1 MTIKRIKNICIALC
15 LILLLGA
22 VSVVPAQ
29 AASLSV
35 SVGQSRVSVGNEFS
49 VTIRVSD
56 DVAAWTYQV
65 TYSSNLTLV
74 SGKTMPDG
82 SDDEGSPHI
91 NTLLFRANSE
101 GTGTITASCTN
112 GLSDGNRDYS
122 SSDSASVTII
132 SASSDDGGEPPYH
145 GGGGGSGGGT
155 TAPSKSSNNALAS
168 LTVSAGELAPAFDPT
183 ITDYTLSLPLR
194 TNQITFTATPSDS
207 KATVQGDGE
216 VALRGGEN
224 KVAVVVTA
232 EDGSAKT
239 YNITVKVAREPTVFF
254 SLNGESLGVMQ
265 DTDGVT
271 PPAGFSPTTVPYSG
285 EELPAWTNAAGQ
297 MLLYLVNQDTLA
309 AGFYLYDEAE
319 GVQSPYLPIVCGAT
333 TYVYTGVPAEK
344 ESIPGLTLC
353 DVEAFGHILKGW
365 KYRDASLQDFC
376 VLYLMDAGGNY
387 GCHTYDSQ
395 SGTLQRFSGAVFTD
409 DGRTMRVPML
419 YVYIAGGAAAVL
431 LLLVIILAAVCIS
444 RGKKLRLPATEVP
457 VEAPAAPGEQPPA
470 ETPAA
475 EEMPTPGE
483 PEQPAEEAPSQPEP
497 QRPEE
502 NSPAEPGDEP
512 AVPEDE
518 PTPEDPAEEAA
529 AEPAE
534 KPEPADSPAE
544 ETPQPPAPEQSLED
558 TLRRLPLDKL
568 LRDIHDL

>member
-1 MTIKRIKNICIALC
+1 MKNLKKIFIICTVVFA
-15 LILLLGA
+15 LLLCMTQ
-22 VSVVPAQ
+22 SVF
-29 AASLSV
+29 AAGISV
-35 SVGQSRVSVGNEFS
+35 TAGQSSVKVGNTVAF
-49 VTIRVSD
+49 TITVPPNTQ
-56 DVAAWTYQV
+56 AWTYQV
-65 TYSSNLTLV
+65 AWSDNLTYV
-74 SGKTMPDG
+74 SGDTEPMG
-82 SDDEGSPHI
+82 FEGNSTRNQLI
-91 NTLLFRANSE
+91 FKANGE
-101 GTGTITASCTN
+101 GTGKVWIAGGSYSIDRQPYDASGSATV
-112 GLSDGNRDYS
+112 SIV
-122 SSDSASVTII
+122 SASQP
-132 SASSDDGGEPPYH
+132 SQGYDHGDFDDDPP
-145 GGGGGSGGGT
+145 T
-155 TAPSKSSNNALAS
+155 PSKSSNNALAS

-194 TNQITFTATPSDS
+194 TNKITFTATPSDS

-319 GVQSPYLPIVCGAT
+319 GVQSPYLPIVYGAT

-365 KYRDASLQDFC
+365 KYEDASLQDFC

-475 EEMPTPGE
+475 EEMPTPEE

-497 QRPEE
+497 QQPEE
-502 NSPAEPGDEP
+502 NSPAEPEDEP
-512 AVPEDE
+512 SVPEDE
-518 PTPEDPAEEAA
+518 PTSEEPAEKAAAEPTEKPESAVSPAEEA
-529 AEPAE
+529 
-534 KPEPADSPAE
+534 
-544 ETPQPPAPEQSLED
+544 PQPPAPEHSLED
-558 TLRRLPLDKL
+558 TLRRLPLEDL

>member
-1 MTIKRIKNICIALC
+1 MKNLKKIFIICTVVFA
-15 LILLLGA
+15 LLLCMTQ
-22 VSVVPAQ
+22 SVF
-29 AASLSV
+29 AAGISV
-35 SVGQSRVSVGNEFS
+35 TAGQSSVKVGNTVAF
-49 VTIRVSD
+49 TITVPSNTQ
-56 DVAAWTYQV
+56 AWTYQV
-65 TYSSNLTLV
+65 AWSDNLTYV
-74 SGKTMPDG
+74 SGDTEPMG
-82 SDDEGSPHI
+82 FEGNSTRNQLI
-91 NTLLFRANSE
+91 FKANGE
-101 GTGTITASCTN
+101 GTGKVWIAGGSYSIDRQPYDASGSATVTIV
-112 GLSDGNRDYS
+112 
-122 SSDSASVTII
+122 SASQP
-132 SASSDDGGEPPYH
+132 SQGYDHGDFDDDPP
-145 GGGGGSGGGT
+145 
-155 TAPSKSSNNALAS
+155 APSKSSNNALAS

-194 TNQITFTATPSDS
+194 TNKITFTATPSDS

>member
-1 MTIKRIKNICIALC
+1 MKNLKKIFIICTVVFA
-15 LILLLGA
+15 LLLCMTQ
-22 VSVVPAQ
+22 SVF
-29 AASLSV
+29 AASISV
-35 SVGQSRVSVGNEFS
+35 TAGQSSVKVGNTVAF
-49 VTIRVSD
+49 TITVPSNTQ
-56 DVAAWTYQV
+56 AWTYQV
-65 TYSSNLTLV
+65 AWSDNLTYV
-74 SGKTMPDG
+74 SGDTEPMG
-82 SDDEGSPHI
+82 FEGNSTRNQLI
-91 NTLLFRANSE
+91 FKANGE
-101 GTGTITASCTN
+101 GTGKVWIAGGSYSIDRQPYDASGSATV
-112 GLSDGNRDYS
+112 SIV
-122 SSDSASVTII
+122 SASQP
-132 SASSDDGGEPPYH
+132 SQGYDHGDFDDDPP
-145 GGGGGSGGGT
+145 T
-155 TAPSKSSNNALAS
+155 PSKSSNNALAS

-194 TNQITFTATPSDS
+194 TNKITFTATPSDS

-319 GVQSPYLPIVCGAT
+319 GVQSPYLPIVYGAT

-365 KYRDASLQDFC
+365 KYEDASLQDFC

-475 EEMPTPGE
+475 EEMPTPEE

-497 QRPEE
+497 QQPEE
-502 NSPAEPGDEP
+502 NSPAEPEDEP
-512 AVPEDE
+512 SVPEDE
-518 PTPEDPAEEAA
+518 PTSEEPAEKAAAEPTEKPESAVSPAEEA
-529 AEPAE
+529 
-534 KPEPADSPAE
+534 
-544 ETPQPPAPEQSLED
+544 PQPPAPEQSLED
-558 TLRRLPLDKL
+558 TLRRLPLEDL

>member
-1 MTIKRIKNICIALC
+1 MKNLKKIFIICTVVFA
-15 LILLLGA
+15 LLLCMTQ
-22 VSVVPAQ
+22 SVF
-29 AASLSV
+29 AASISV
-35 SVGQSRVSVGNEFS
+35 TAGQSSVKVGNTVAF
-49 VTIRVSD
+49 TITVPSNTQ
-56 DVAAWTYQV
+56 AWTYQV
-65 TYSSNLTLV
+65 AWSDNLTYV
-74 SGKTMPDG
+74 SGDTEPMG
-82 SDDEGSPHI
+82 FEGNSTRNQLI
-91 NTLLFRANSE
+91 FKANGE
-101 GTGTITASCTN
+101 GTGKVWIAGGSYSIDRQPYDASGSATV
-112 GLSDGNRDYS
+112 SIV
-122 SSDSASVTII
+122 SASQP
-132 SASSDDGGEPPYH
+132 SQGYDHGDFDDDPP
-145 GGGGGSGGGT
+145 T
-155 TAPSKSSNNALAS
+155 PSKSSNNALAS
-168 LTVSAGELAPAFDPT
+168 LTVSAGELAPAFDPA

-194 TNQITFTATPSDS
+194 TNKITFTATPSDS

-309 AGFYLYDEAE
+309 AGFYLYDEVE
-319 GVQSPYLPIVCGAT
+319 GVQSPYLPIVYGAT

-365 KYRDASLQDFC
+365 KYEDASLQDFC

-457 VEAPAAPGEQPPA
+457 AEAPAAPGEQPPA

-475 EEMPTPGE
+475 EEMPTPEE

-497 QRPEE
+497 QQPEE
-502 NSPAEPGDEP
+502 NSPAEPEDEP
-512 AVPEDE
+512 SVPEDE
-518 PTPEDPAEEAA
+518 PTSEEPAEKAAAEPTEKPESAVSPAEEA
-529 AEPAE
+529 
-534 KPEPADSPAE
+534 
-544 ETPQPPAPEQSLED
+544 PQPPAPEQSLED
-558 TLRRLPLDKL
+558 TLRRLPLEDL

>member
-1 MTIKRIKNICIALC
+1 MKNLKKIFIICTVVFA
-15 LILLLGA
+15 LLLCMTQ
-22 VSVVPAQ
+22 SVF
-29 AASLSV
+29 AASISV
-35 SVGQSRVSVGNEFS
+35 TAGQSSVKVGNTVAF
-49 VTIRVSD
+49 TITVPPNTQ
-56 DVAAWTYQV
+56 AWTYQV
-65 TYSSNLTLV
+65 AWSDNLTYV
-74 SGKTMPDG
+74 SGDTEPMG
-82 SDDEGSPHI
+82 FEGNSSRNQLI
-91 NTLLFRANSE
+91 FKANGE
-101 GTGTITASCTN
+101 GTGKVWIAGGSYSIDRQPYDASGSATV
-112 GLSDGNRDYS
+112 SIV
-122 SSDSASVTII
+122 SASQP
-132 SASSDDGGEPPYH
+132 SQGYDHGDFDDDPP
-145 GGGGGSGGGT
+145 
-155 TAPSKSSNNALAS
+155 APSKSSNNALAS
-168 LTVSAGELAPAFDPT
+168 LTVSAGELAPAFDPA

-194 TNQITFTATPSDS
+194 TNKITFTATPSDS

-319 GVQSPYLPIVCGAT
+319 GVQSPYLPIVYGAT

-365 KYRDASLQDFC
+365 KYEDASLQDFC

-457 VEAPAAPGEQPPA
+457 AEAPAAPGEQPPA

-475 EEMPTPGE
+475 EEMPTPEE

-497 QRPEE
+497 QQPEE
-502 NSPAEPGDEP
+502 NSPAEPEDEP
-512 AVPEDE
+512 SVPEDE

-529 AEPAE
+529 AEPTE

-558 TLRRLPLDKL
+558 TLRRLPLEDL

>member
-1 MTIKRIKNICIALC
+1 MKNLKKIFIICTVVFA
-15 LILLLGA
+15 LLLCMTQ
-22 VSVVPAQ
+22 SVF
-29 AASLSV
+29 AASISV
-35 SVGQSRVSVGNEFS
+35 TAGQSSVKVGNTVAF
-49 VTIRVSD
+49 TITVPPKTQ
-56 DVAAWTYQV
+56 AWTYQV
-65 TYSSNLTLV
+65 AWSDNLTYV
-74 SGKTMPDG
+74 SGDTEPMG
-82 SDDEGSPHI
+82 FEGNSTRNQLI
-91 NTLLFRANSE
+91 FKANGE
-101 GTGTITASCTN
+101 GTGKVWIAGGSYSIDRQPYDASGSATV
-112 GLSDGNRDYS
+112 SIV
-122 SSDSASVTII
+122 SASQP
-132 SASSDDGGEPPYH
+132 SQGYDHGDFDDDPP
-145 GGGGGSGGGT
+145 T
-155 TAPSKSSNNALAS
+155 PSKSSNNALAS

-194 TNQITFTATPSDS
+194 TNKITFTATPSDS

-319 GVQSPYLPIVCGAT
+319 GVQSPYLPIVYGAT

-365 KYRDASLQDFC
+365 KYEDASLQDFC

-457 VEAPAAPGEQPPA
+457 AEAPAAPGEQPPA

-475 EEMPTPGE
+475 EEMPTPEE

-497 QRPEE
+497 QQPEE
-502 NSPAEPGDEP
+502 NSPAEPEDEP
-512 AVPEDE
+512 SVPEDE
-518 PTPEDPAEEAA
+518 PTSEEPAEKAAAEPTEKPESAVSPAEEA
-529 AEPAE
+529 
-534 KPEPADSPAE
+534 
-544 ETPQPPAPEQSLED
+544 PQPPAPEQSLED
-558 TLRRLPLDKL
+558 TLRRLPLEDL

>member
-1 MTIKRIKNICIALC
+1 MKNLKKIFIICTVVFA
-15 LILLLGA
+15 LLLCMTQ
-22 VSVVPAQ
+22 SVF
-29 AASLSV
+29 AASISV
-35 SVGQSRVSVGNEFS
+35 TAGQSSVKVGNTVAF
-49 VTIRVSD
+49 TITVPSNTQ
-56 DVAAWTYQV
+56 AWTYQV
-65 TYSSNLTLV
+65 AWSDNLTYV
-74 SGKTMPDG
+74 SGDTEPMG
-82 SDDEGSPHI
+82 FEGNSTRNQLI
-91 NTLLFRANSE
+91 FKANRE
-101 GTGTITASCTN
+101 GTGKVWIAGGSYSIDRQPYDASGSATV
-112 GLSDGNRDYS
+112 SIV
-122 SSDSASVTII
+122 SASQP
-132 SASSDDGGEPPYH
+132 SQGYDHGDFDDDPP
-145 GGGGGSGGGT
+145 T
-155 TAPSKSSNNALAS
+155 PSKSSNNALAS
-168 LTVSAGELAPAFDPT
+168 LTVSAGELTPAFDPT

-194 TNQITFTATPSDS
+194 TNKITFTATPSDS

-365 KYRDASLQDFC
+365 KYEDASLQDFC

-457 VEAPAAPGEQPPA
+457 AEAPAAPGEQPPA

-475 EEMPTPGE
+475 EEMPTPEE

-497 QRPEE
+497 QQPEE
-502 NSPAEPGDEP
+502 NSPAEPEDEP
-512 AVPEDE
+512 SVPEDE
-518 PTPEDPAEEAA
+518 PTSEEPAEKAAAEPTEKPESAVSPAEEA
-529 AEPAE
+529 
-534 KPEPADSPAE
+534 
-544 ETPQPPAPEQSLED
+544 PQPPAPEQSLED
-558 TLRRLPLDKL
+558 TLRRLPLEDL

>member
-1 MTIKRIKNICIALC
+1 MKNLKKTFITCTVVFA
-15 LILLLGA
+15 LLLCMTQ
-22 VSVVPAQ
+22 SVF
-29 AASLSV
+29 AAGISV
-35 SVGQSRVSVGNEFS
+35 TAGQSSVKVGNTVAF
-49 VTIRVSD
+49 TITVPSNTQ
-56 DVAAWTYQV
+56 AWTYQV
-65 TYSSNLTLV
+65 AWSDNLTYV
-74 SGKTMPDG
+74 SGDTEPMG
-82 SDDEGSPHI
+82 FEGNSTRNQLI
-91 NTLLFRANSE
+91 FKANGE
-101 GTGTITASCTN
+101 GTGKVWIAGGSYSIDRQPYDASGSATV
-112 GLSDGNRDYS
+112 SIV
-122 SSDSASVTII
+122 SASQP
-132 SASSDDGGEPPYH
+132 SQGYDHGDFDDDPP
-145 GGGGGSGGGT
+145 T
-155 TAPSKSSNNALAS
+155 PSKSSNNALAS

-183 ITDYTLSLPLR
+183 ITDYTISLPLR
-194 TNQITFTATPSDS
+194 TNKITFTATPSDS

-319 GVQSPYLPIVCGAT
+319 GVQSPYLPIVYGAT

-365 KYRDASLQDFC
+365 KYEDASLQDFC

-475 EEMPTPGE
+475 EEMPTPEE

-497 QRPEE
+497 QQPEE
-502 NSPAEPGDEP
+502 NSPAEPEDEP
-512 AVPEDE
+512 SVPEDE
-518 PTPEDPAEEAA
+518 PTSEEPAEKAAAEPTEKPESAVSPAEEA
-529 AEPAE
+529 
-534 KPEPADSPAE
+534 
-544 ETPQPPAPEQSLED
+544 PQPPAPEQSLED
-558 TLRRLPLDKL
+558 TLRRLPLEDL

>member
-1 MTIKRIKNICIALC
+1 MKNLKKIFIICTVVFA
-15 LILLLGA
+15 LLLCMTQ
-22 VSVVPAQ
+22 SVF
-29 AASLSV
+29 AASISV
-35 SVGQSRVSVGNEFS
+35 TAGQSSVKVGNTVAF
-49 VTIRVSD
+49 TITVPPNTQ
-56 DVAAWTYQV
+56 AWTYQV
-65 TYSSNLTLV
+65 AWSDNLTYV
-74 SGKTMPDG
+74 SGDTEPMG
-82 SDDEGSPHI
+82 FEGNSTRNQLI
-91 NTLLFRANSE
+91 FKANGE
-101 GTGTITASCTN
+101 GTGKVWIAGGSYSIDRQPYDASGSATV
-112 GLSDGNRDYS
+112 SIV
-122 SSDSASVTII
+122 SASQP
-132 SASSDDGGEPPYH
+132 SQGYDHGDFDDDPP
-145 GGGGGSGGGT
+145 T
-155 TAPSKSSNNALAS
+155 PSKSSNNALAS

-319 GVQSPYLPIVCGAT
+319 GVQSPYLPIVYGAT

-365 KYRDASLQDFC
+365 KYEDASLQDFC

-457 VEAPAAPGEQPPA
+457 AEAPAAPGEQPPA

-475 EEMPTPGE
+475 EEMPTPEE

-497 QRPEE
+497 QQPEE
-502 NSPAEPGDEP
+502 NSPAEPEDEP
-512 AVPEDE
+512 SVPEDE
-518 PTPEDPAEEAA
+518 PTSEEPAEKAAAEPTEKPESAVSPAEEA
-529 AEPAE
+529 
-534 KPEPADSPAE
+534 
-544 ETPQPPAPEQSLED
+544 PQPPAPEQSLED
-558 TLRRLPLDKL
+558 TLRRLPLEDL

>member
-1 MTIKRIKNICIALC
+1 MKNLKKIFIICTVVFA
-15 LILLLGA
+15 LLLCMTQ
-22 VSVVPAQ
+22 SVF
-29 AASLSV
+29 AAGISV
-35 SVGQSRVSVGNEFS
+35 TAGQSSVKVGNTVAF
-49 VTIRVSD
+49 TITVPSNTQ
-56 DVAAWTYQV
+56 AWTYQV
-65 TYSSNLTLV
+65 AWSDNLTYV
-74 SGKTMPDG
+74 SGDTEPMG
-82 SDDEGSPHI
+82 FEGNSTRNQLI
-91 NTLLFRANSE
+91 FKANGE
-101 GTGTITASCTN
+101 GTGKVWIAGGSYSIDRQPYDASGSATV
-112 GLSDGNRDYS
+112 SIV
-122 SSDSASVTII
+122 SASQP
-132 SASSDDGGEPPYH
+132 SQGYDHGDFDDDPP
-145 GGGGGSGGGT
+145 
-155 TAPSKSSNNALAS
+155 APSKSSNNALSA
-168 LTVSAGELAPAFDPT
+168 LTVSAGTLTPAFDPAV
-183 ITDYTLSLPLR
+183 TDYTLSLPLR

-319 GVQSPYLPIVCGAT
+319 GVQSPYLPIVYGAT

-365 KYRDASLQDFC
+365 KYEDASLQDFC

-475 EEMPTPGE
+475 EEMPTPEE

-497 QRPEE
+497 QQPEE
-502 NSPAEPGDEP
+502 NSPAEPEDEP
-512 AVPEDE
+512 SVPEDE
-518 PTPEDPAEEAA
+518 PTSEEPAEKAAAEPTEKPESAVSPAEEA
-529 AEPAE
+529 
-534 KPEPADSPAE
+534 
-544 ETPQPPAPEQSLED
+544 PQPPAPEHSLED
-558 TLRRLPLDKL
+558 TLRLLPLEDL

>member
-1 MTIKRIKNICIALC
+1 MKKVTKVFLCVCLSLMLSVLSLYTCWALD
-15 LILLLGA
+15 ISAYAGQ
-22 VSVVPAQ
+22 SN
-29 AASLSV
+29 V
-35 SVGQSRVSVGNEFS
+35 SVGSTIS
-49 VTIRVSD
+49 VTFRASD
-56 DVAAWTYQV
+56 DAMRWIYTIS
-65 TYSSNLTLV
+65 YSDNLTLKSGSTSV
-74 SGKTMPDG
+74 SG
-82 SDDEGSPHI
+82 SDAYGDSRTH
-91 NTLLFRANSE
+91 TLIFRANEE
-101 GTGTITASCTN
+101 GDAWVTAYKEN
-112 GLSDGNRDYS
+112 GLVSTDFVEANA
-122 SSDSASVTII
+122 SASVQFKVV
-132 SASSDDGGEPPYH
+132 SASSPSDGYHHGDFDDDPP
-145 GGGGGSGGGT
+145 T
-155 TAPSKSSNNALAS
+155 PSKSSNNALAS

-194 TNQITFTATPSDS
+194 TNKITFTATPSDS

-319 GVQSPYLPIVCGAT
+319 GVQSPYLPIVYGAT

-365 KYRDASLQDFC
+365 KYEDASLQDFC

-457 VEAPAAPGEQPPA
+457 AEAPAAPGEQPPA

-475 EEMPTPGE
+475 EEMPTPEE

-497 QRPEE
+497 QQPEE
-502 NSPAEPGDEP
+502 NSPAEPEDEP

-518 PTPEDPAEEAA
+518 PTSEEPAEKAAAEPTEKPESAVSPAEEA
-529 AEPAE
+529 
-534 KPEPADSPAE
+534 
-544 ETPQPPAPEQSLED
+544 PQPPAPEQSLED
-558 TLRRLPLDKL
+558 TLRRLPLEDL

>member
-1 MTIKRIKNICIALC
+1 MKNLKKIFIICTVVFA
-15 LILLLGA
+15 LLLCMTQ
-22 VSVVPAQ
+22 SVF
-29 AASLSV
+29 AAGISV
-35 SVGQSRVSVGNEFS
+35 TAGQSSVKVGNTVAF
-49 VTIRVSD
+49 TITVPPNTQ
-56 DVAAWTYQV
+56 AWTYQV
-65 TYSSNLTLV
+65 AWSDNLTYV
-74 SGKTMPDG
+74 SGDTEPMG
-82 SDDEGSPHI
+82 FEGNSTRNQLI
-91 NTLLFRANSE
+91 FKANGE
-101 GTGTITASCTN
+101 GTGKVWIAGGSYSIDRQPYDASGSATV
-112 GLSDGNRDYS
+112 SIV
-122 SSDSASVTII
+122 SASQP
-132 SASSDDGGEPPYH
+132 SQGYDHGDFDDDPP
-145 GGGGGSGGGT
+145 
-155 TAPSKSSNNALAS
+155 APSKSSNNALAS

-194 TNQITFTATPSDS
+194 TNKITFTATPSDS

-319 GVQSPYLPIVCGAT
+319 GVQSPYLPIVYGAT

-365 KYRDASLQDFC
+365 KYQDASLQDFC

-475 EEMPTPGE
+475 EEMPTPEE

-497 QRPEE
+497 QQPEE
-502 NSPAEPGDEP
+502 NSPAEPEDEP
-512 AVPEDE
+512 SVPEDE
-518 PTPEDPAEEAA
+518 PTSEEPAEKAAAEPTEKPESAVSPAEEA
-529 AEPAE
+529 
-534 KPEPADSPAE
+534 
-544 ETPQPPAPEQSLED
+544 PQPPAPEQSLED
-558 TLRRLPLDKL
+558 TLRRLPLEDL

>member
-1 MTIKRIKNICIALC
+1 MTKYRCTMKNLKKIFIICTVVFA
-15 LILLLGA
+15 LLLCMTQ
-22 VSVVPAQ
+22 SVF
-29 AASLSV
+29 AASISV
-35 SVGQSRVSVGNEFS
+35 TAGQSSVKVGNTVAF
-49 VTIRVSD
+49 TITVPSNTQ
-56 DVAAWTYQV
+56 AWTYQV
-65 TYSSNLTLV
+65 AWSDNLTYV
-74 SGKTMPDG
+74 SGDTEPMG
-82 SDDEGSPHI
+82 FEGNSTRNQLI
-91 NTLLFRANSE
+91 FKANGE
-101 GTGTITASCTN
+101 GTGKVWIAGGSYSIDRQPYDASGSATV
-112 GLSDGNRDYS
+112 SIV
-122 SSDSASVTII
+122 SASQP
-132 SASSDDGGEPPYH
+132 SQGYDHGDFDDDPP
-145 GGGGGSGGGT
+145 T
-155 TAPSKSSNNALAS
+155 PSKSSNNALAS

-194 TNQITFTATPSDS
+194 TNKITFTATPSDS

-319 GVQSPYLPIVCGAT
+319 GVQSPYLPIVYGAT

-365 KYRDASLQDFC
+365 KYEDASLQDFC

-457 VEAPAAPGEQPPA
+457 AEAPAAPGEQPPA

-475 EEMPTPGE
+475 EEMPTPEE

-497 QRPEE
+497 QQPEE
-502 NSPAEPGDEP
+502 NSPAEPEDEP
-512 AVPEDE
+512 SVPEDE
-518 PTPEDPAEEAA
+518 PTSEEPAEKAAAEPTEKPESAVSPAEEA
-529 AEPAE
+529 
-534 KPEPADSPAE
+534 
-544 ETPQPPAPEQSLED
+544 PQPPAPEQSLED
-558 TLRRLPLDKL
+558 TLRRLPLEDL

>member
-1 MTIKRIKNICIALC
+1 MKNLKKIFIICTVVFA
-15 LILLLGA
+15 LLLCMTQ
-22 VSVVPAQ
+22 SVF
-29 AASLSV
+29 AASISV
-35 SVGQSRVSVGNEFS
+35 TAGQSSVKVGNTVAF
-49 VTIRVSD
+49 TITVPSNTQ
-56 DVAAWTYQV
+56 AWTYQV
-65 TYSSNLTLV
+65 AWSDNLTYV
-74 SGKTMPDG
+74 SGDTEPMG
-82 SDDEGSPHI
+82 FEGNSTRNQLI
-91 NTLLFRANSE
+91 FKANGE
-101 GTGTITASCTN
+101 GTGKVWIAGGSYSIDRQPYDASGSATV
-112 GLSDGNRDYS
+112 SIV
-122 SSDSASVTII
+122 SASQP
-132 SASSDDGGEPPYH
+132 SQGYDHGDFDDDPP
-145 GGGGGSGGGT
+145 
-155 TAPSKSSNNALAS
+155 APSKSSNNALAS

-194 TNQITFTATPSDS
+194 TNKITFTATPSDS

-216 VALRGGEN
+216 VALQGGEN

-319 GVQSPYLPIVCGAT
+319 GVQSPYLPIVYGAT

-365 KYRDASLQDFC
+365 KYEDASLQDFC

-457 VEAPAAPGEQPPA
+457 AEAPAAPGEQPPA

-475 EEMPTPGE
+475 EEMPTPEE

-497 QRPEE
+497 QQPEE
-502 NSPAEPGDEP
+502 NSPAEPEDEP
-512 AVPEDE
+512 SVPEDE
-518 PTPEDPAEEAA
+518 PTSEEPAEKAAAEPTEKPESAVSPAEEA
-529 AEPAE
+529 
-534 KPEPADSPAE
+534 
-544 ETPQPPAPEQSLED
+544 PQPPAPEQSLED
-558 TLRRLPLDKL
+558 TLRRLPLEDL

>member
-1 MTIKRIKNICIALC
+1 MKLLKKNLVSLALLC
-15 LILLLGA
+15 AMLFSLLQ
-22 VSVVPAQ
+22 VSY
-29 AASLSV
+29 AAGMSVSAGQSTV
-35 SVGQSRVSVGNEFS
+35 SVGRTVAF
-49 VTIRVSD
+49 TITVPAGSE
-56 DVAAWTYQV
+56 AWTYSV
-65 TYSSNLTLV
+65 AYSANLTLE
-74 SGKTMPDG
+74 SGDLAPMG
-82 SDDEGSPHI
+82 FEFEGD
-91 NTLLFRANSE
+91 NRTNQLVFRANDT
-101 GTGTITASCTN
+101 GTGSVWISAGSYCVSGEDYDAS
-112 GLSDGNRDYS
+112 G
-122 SSDSASVTII
+122 SASVSIV
-132 SASSDDGGEPPYH
+132 SASTPDDSEPDY
-145 GGGGGSGGGT
+145 T
-155 TAPSKSSNNALAS
+155 PSTPGKSSNNALAS

-194 TNQITFTATPSDS
+194 TNKITFTATPSDS

-319 GVQSPYLPIVCGAT
+319 GVQSPYLPIVYGAT

-365 KYRDASLQDFC
+365 KYEDASLQDFC

-457 VEAPAAPGEQPPA
+457 VEAPAAPGEQPSA

-475 EEMPTPGE
+475 EEPPTPGE

>member
-1 MTIKRIKNICIALC
+1 MKNLKKTFITCTVVFA
-15 LILLLGA
+15 LLLCITQ
-22 VSVVPAQ
+22 SVF
-29 AASLSV
+29 AAGISV
-35 SVGQSRVSVGNEFS
+35 TAGQSSVKVGNTVAF
-49 VTIRVSD
+49 TITVPPNTQ
-56 DVAAWTYQV
+56 AWTYQV
-65 TYSSNLTLV
+65 AWSDNLTYV
-74 SGKTMPDG
+74 SGDTEPMG
-82 SDDEGSPHI
+82 FEGKNSTRNQLI
-91 NTLLFRANSE
+91 FKANGE
-101 GTGTITASCTN
+101 GTGKVWIAGGSYSIDRQPYDASGSATV
-112 GLSDGNRDYS
+112 SIV
-122 SSDSASVTII
+122 SASQP
-132 SASSDDGGEPPYH
+132 SQGYDHGDFDDDPP
-145 GGGGGSGGGT
+145 
-155 TAPSKSSNNALAS
+155 APSKSSNNALAS

-194 TNQITFTATPSDS
+194 TNKITFTATPSDS

-216 VALRGGEN
+216 VALRSGEN

-319 GVQSPYLPIVCGAT
+319 GVQSPYLPIVYGAT

-365 KYRDASLQDFC
+365 KYEDASLQDFC

-475 EEMPTPGE
+475 EEMPTPEE

-497 QRPEE
+497 QQPEE
-502 NSPAEPGDEP
+502 NSPAEPEDEP
-512 AVPEDE
+512 SVPEDE
-518 PTPEDPAEEAA
+518 PTSEEPAEKAAAEPTEKPESAVSPAEEA
-529 AEPAE
+529 
-534 KPEPADSPAE
+534 
-544 ETPQPPAPEQSLED
+544 PQPPAPEQSLED
-558 TLRRLPLDKL
+558 TLRRLPLEDL

>member
-1 MTIKRIKNICIALC
+1 MKNLKKIFIICTVVFA
-15 LILLLGA
+15 LLLCMTQ
-22 VSVVPAQ
+22 SVF
-29 AASLSV
+29 AAGISV
-35 SVGQSRVSVGNEFS
+35 TAGQSSVKVGNTVAF
-49 VTIRVSD
+49 TITVPPKTQ
-56 DVAAWTYQV
+56 AWTYQV
-65 TYSSNLTLV
+65 AWSDNLTYV
-74 SGKTMPDG
+74 SGDTEPMG
-82 SDDEGSPHI
+82 FEGNSTRNQLI
-91 NTLLFRANSE
+91 FKANGE
-101 GTGTITASCTN
+101 GTGKVWIAGGSYSIDRQPYDASGSATV
-112 GLSDGNRDYS
+112 SIV
-122 SSDSASVTII
+122 SASQP
-132 SASSDDGGEPPYH
+132 SQGYDHGDFDDDPP
-145 GGGGGSGGGT
+145 
-155 TAPSKSSNNALAS
+155 APSKSGNNALAS

-194 TNQITFTATPSDS
+194 TNKITFTATPSDS

-319 GVQSPYLPIVCGAT
+319 GVQSPYLPIVYGAT

-365 KYRDASLQDFC
+365 KYQDASLQDFC

-475 EEMPTPGE
+475 EEMPTPEE

-497 QRPEE
+497 QQPEE
-502 NSPAEPGDEP
+502 NSPAEPEDEP
-512 AVPEDE
+512 SVPEDE
-518 PTPEDPAEEAA
+518 PTSEEPAEKAAAEPTEKPESAVSPAEEA
-529 AEPAE
+529 
-534 KPEPADSPAE
+534 
-544 ETPQPPAPEQSLED
+544 PQPPAPEQSLED
-558 TLRRLPLDKL
+558 TLRRLPLEDL

>member
-1 MTIKRIKNICIALC
+1 MTKYRCTMKNLKKIFIICTVVFA
-15 LILLLGA
+15 LLLCMTQ
-22 VSVVPAQ
+22 SVF
-29 AASLSV
+29 AASISV
-35 SVGQSRVSVGNEFS
+35 TAGQSSVKVGNTVAF
-49 VTIRVSD
+49 TITVPSNTQ
-56 DVAAWTYQV
+56 AWTYQV
-65 TYSSNLTLV
+65 AWSDNLTYV
-74 SGKTMPDG
+74 SGDTEPMG
-82 SDDEGSPHI
+82 FEGNSTRNQLI
-91 NTLLFRANSE
+91 FKANGE
-101 GTGTITASCTN
+101 GTGKVWIAGGSYSIDRQPYDASGSATV
-112 GLSDGNRDYS
+112 SIV
-122 SSDSASVTII
+122 SASQP
-132 SASSDDGGEPPYH
+132 SQGYDHGDFDDDPP
-145 GGGGGSGGGT
+145 T
-155 TAPSKSSNNALAS
+155 PSKSSNNALAS

-194 TNQITFTATPSDS
+194 TNKITFTATPSDS
-207 KATVQGDGE
+207 KATVQGNGE
-216 VALRGGEN
+216 VALRSGEN

-319 GVQSPYLPIVCGAT
+319 GVQSPYLPIVYGAT

-365 KYRDASLQDFC
+365 KYEDASLQDFC

-457 VEAPAAPGEQPPA
+457 AEAPAAPGEQPPA

-475 EEMPTPGE
+475 EEMPTPEE

-497 QRPEE
+497 QQPEE
-502 NSPAEPGDEP
+502 NSPAEPEDEP
-512 AVPEDE
+512 SVPEDE
-518 PTPEDPAEEAA
+518 PTSEEPAEKAA
-529 AEPAE
+529 AEPTE
-534 KPEPADSPAE
+534 KPESAVSPAE
-544 ETPQPPAPEQSLED
+544 ESPQPPAPEQSLED
-558 TLRRLPLDKL
+558 TLRRLPLEDL

>member
-1 MTIKRIKNICIALC
+1 MKNLKKIFIICTVVFA
-15 LILLLGA
+15 LLLCMTQ
-22 VSVVPAQ
+22 SVF
-29 AASLSV
+29 AAGISV
-35 SVGQSRVSVGNEFS
+35 TAGQSSVKVGNTVAF
-49 VTIRVSD
+49 TITVPSNTQ
-56 DVAAWTYQV
+56 AWTYQV
-65 TYSSNLTLV
+65 AWSDNLTYV
-74 SGKTMPDG
+74 SGDTEPMG
-82 SDDEGSPHI
+82 FEGNSTRNQLI
-91 NTLLFRANSE
+91 FKANGE
-101 GTGTITASCTN
+101 GTGKVWIAGGSYSIDFQPYDASGSATV
-112 GLSDGNRDYS
+112 SIV
-122 SSDSASVTII
+122 SASQP
-132 SASSDDGGEPPYH
+132 SQGYDHGDFDDDPP
-145 GGGGGSGGGT
+145 T
-155 TAPSKSSNNALAS
+155 PSKSSNNALAS

-216 VALRGGEN
+216 VALQGGEN

-297 MLLYLVNQDTLA
+297 MLLYLVNQNTLA

-319 GVQSPYLPIVCGAT
+319 GVQSPYLPIVCGST

-457 VEAPAAPGEQPPA
+457 AEAPAAPGEQPPA

-475 EEMPTPGE
+475 EEMPTPEE

-497 QRPEE
+497 QQPEE
-502 NSPAEPGDEP
+502 NSPAEPEDEP
-512 AVPEDE
+512 SVPEDE
-518 PTPEDPAEEAA
+518 PTSEEPAEKAA
-529 AEPAE
+529 AEPTE
-534 KPEPADSPAE
+534 KPESAVSPSE
-544 ETPQPPAPEQSLED
+544 EAPQPPAPEQSLED

>member
-1 MTIKRIKNICIALC
+1 MKNLKKIFIICTVVFA
-15 LILLLGA
+15 LLLCMTQ
-22 VSVVPAQ
+22 SVF
-29 AASLSV
+29 AASISV
-35 SVGQSRVSVGNEFS
+35 TAGQSSVKVGNTVAF
-49 VTIRVSD
+49 TITVPSNTQ
-56 DVAAWTYQV
+56 AWTYQV
-65 TYSSNLTLV
+65 AWSDNLTYV
-74 SGKTMPDG
+74 SGDTEPMG
-82 SDDEGSPHI
+82 FEGNSTRNQLI
-91 NTLLFRANSE
+91 FKANGE
-101 GTGTITASCTN
+101 GTGKVWIAGGSYSIDRQPYDASGSATV
-112 GLSDGNRDYS
+112 SIV
-122 SSDSASVTII
+122 SASQP
-132 SASSDDGGEPPYH
+132 SQGYDHGDFDDDPP
-145 GGGGGSGGGT
+145 T
-155 TAPSKSSNNALAS
+155 PSKSSNNALAS

-194 TNQITFTATPSDS
+194 TNKITFTATPSDS

-365 KYRDASLQDFC
+365 KYEDASLQDFC

-457 VEAPAAPGEQPPA
+457 AEAPAAPGEQPPA

-475 EEMPTPGE
+475 EEMPTPEE

-497 QRPEE
+497 QQPEE
-502 NSPAEPGDEP
+502 NSPAEPEDEP
-512 AVPEDE
+512 SVPEDE
-518 PTPEDPAEEAA
+518 PTSEDPAEEAA
-529 AEPAE
+529 AEPTE

-558 TLRRLPLDKL
+558 TLRRLPLEDL

>member
-1 MTIKRIKNICIALC
+1 MKNLKKTFITCTVVFA
-15 LILLLGA
+15 LLLCMTQ
-22 VSVVPAQ
+22 SVF
-29 AASLSV
+29 AAGISV
-35 SVGQSRVSVGNEFS
+35 TAGQSSVKVGNTVAF
-49 VTIRVSD
+49 TITVPSNTQAWAYKVDWSD
-56 DVAAWTYQV
+56 
-65 TYSSNLTLV
+65 NLTYV
-74 SGKTMPDG
+74 SGDTEPMG
-82 SDDEGSPHI
+82 FEGNSTRNQLI
-91 NTLLFRANSE
+91 FKANGE
-101 GTGTITASCTN
+101 GTGKVWIAGGSYSIDLQPYDASGSATVTIV
-112 GLSDGNRDYS
+112 
-122 SSDSASVTII
+122 SASQP
-132 SASSDDGGEPPYH
+132 SQGYDHGDFDDDPP
-145 GGGGGSGGGT
+145 
-155 TAPSKSSNNALAS
+155 APSKSSNNALAS
-168 LTVSAGELAPAFDPT
+168 LTVSAGELTPAFDPT

-194 TNQITFTATPSDS
+194 TNKITFTATPSDS

-216 VALRGGEN
+216 VALQGGEN

-319 GVQSPYLPIVCGAT
+319 GVQSPYLPIVCGST

>member
-1 MTIKRIKNICIALC
+1 MKLLKKNLVSLALLC
-15 LILLLGA
+15 AMLFSLLQ
-22 VSVVPAQ
+22 VSY
-29 AASLSV
+29 AAGMSVSAGQSTV
-35 SVGQSRVSVGNEFS
+35 SVGRTVAF
-49 VTIRVSD
+49 TITVPAGSE
-56 DVAAWTYQV
+56 AWTYSV
-65 TYSSNLTLV
+65 AYSANLTLE
-74 SGKTMPDG
+74 SGDLAPMG
-82 SDDEGSPHI
+82 FEGD
-91 NTLLFRANSE
+91 NRTNQLVFRANDT
-101 GTGTITASCTN
+101 GTGSVWISAGSYCVSGEDYDAS
-112 GLSDGNRDYS
+112 G
-122 SSDSASVTII
+122 SASVSIV
-132 SASSDDGGEPPYH
+132 SASTPDDSEPDYTPSTP
-145 GGGGGSGGGT
+145 GKSG
-155 TAPSKSSNNALAS
+155 NNALAS

-194 TNQITFTATPSDS
+194 TNKITFTATPSDS

-216 VALRGGEN
+216 VALQGGEN

-309 AGFYLYDEAE
+309 AGFYLYDEVE

-365 KYRDASLQDFC
+365 KYEDASLQDFC

-457 VEAPAAPGEQPPA
+457 AEAPAAPGEQPPA

-475 EEMPTPGE
+475 EEMPTPEE

-497 QRPEE
+497 QQPEE
-502 NSPAEPGDEP
+502 NSPAEPEDEP
-512 AVPEDE
+512 SVPEDE
-518 PTPEDPAEEAA
+518 PTSEEPAEKAAAEPTEKPESAVSPAEEA
-529 AEPAE
+529 
-534 KPEPADSPAE
+534 
-544 ETPQPPAPEQSLED
+544 PQPPAPEQSLED
-558 TLRRLPLDKL
+558 TLRRLPLEDL

>member
-1 MTIKRIKNICIALC
+1 MKNLKKIFIICTVVFA
-15 LILLLGA
+15 LLLCMTQ
-22 VSVVPAQ
+22 SVF
-29 AASLSV
+29 AASISV
-35 SVGQSRVSVGNEFS
+35 TAGQSSVKVGNTVAF
-49 VTIRVSD
+49 TITVPSNTQ
-56 DVAAWTYQV
+56 AWTYQV
-65 TYSSNLTLV
+65 AWSDNLTYV
-74 SGKTMPDG
+74 SGDTEPMG
-82 SDDEGSPHI
+82 FEGNSTRNQLI
-91 NTLLFRANSE
+91 FKANGE
-101 GTGTITASCTN
+101 GTGKVWIAGGSYSIDRQPYDASGSATV
-112 GLSDGNRDYS
+112 SIV
-122 SSDSASVTII
+122 SASQP
-132 SASSDDGGEPPYH
+132 SQGYDHGDFDDDPP
-145 GGGGGSGGGT
+145 T
-155 TAPSKSSNNALAS
+155 PSKSSNNALAS

-194 TNQITFTATPSDS
+194 TNKITFTATPSDS

-216 VALRGGEN
+216 VALRSGEN

-319 GVQSPYLPIVCGAT
+319 GVQSPYLPIVYGAT

-365 KYRDASLQDFC
+365 KYEDASLQDFC

-475 EEMPTPGE
+475 EEMPTPEE

-497 QRPEE
+497 QQPEE
-502 NSPAEPGDEP
+502 NSPAEPEDEP
-512 AVPEDE
+512 SVPEDE
-518 PTPEDPAEEAA
+518 PTSEEPAEKAAAEPTEKPESAVSPAEEA
-529 AEPAE
+529 
-534 KPEPADSPAE
+534 
-544 ETPQPPAPEQSLED
+544 PQPPAPEQSLED
-558 TLRRLPLDKL
+558 TLRRLPLEDL

>member
-1 MTIKRIKNICIALC
+1 MKNLKKIFIICTVVFA
-15 LILLLGA
+15 LLLCMTQ
-22 VSVVPAQ
+22 SVF
-29 AASLSV
+29 AAGISV
-35 SVGQSRVSVGNEFS
+35 TAGQSSVKVGNTVAF
-49 VTIRVSD
+49 TITVPPKTQ
-56 DVAAWTYQV
+56 AWTYQV
-65 TYSSNLTLV
+65 AWSDNLTYV
-74 SGKTMPDG
+74 SGDTEPMG
-82 SDDEGSPHI
+82 FEGNSTRNQLI
-91 NTLLFRANSE
+91 FKANGE
-101 GTGTITASCTN
+101 GTGKVWIAGGSYSIDRQPYDASGSATV
-112 GLSDGNRDYS
+112 SIV
-122 SSDSASVTII
+122 SASQP
-132 SASSDDGGEPPYH
+132 SQGYDHGDFDDDPP
-145 GGGGGSGGGT
+145 T
-155 TAPSKSSNNALAS
+155 PSKSSNNALAS

-194 TNQITFTATPSDS
+194 TNKITFTATPSDS

-365 KYRDASLQDFC
+365 KYQDASLQDFC

-457 VEAPAAPGEQPPA
+457 AEAPAAPGEQPPA

-475 EEMPTPGE
+475 EEMPTPEE

-497 QRPEE
+497 QQPEE
-502 NSPAEPGDEP
+502 NSPAEPEDEP
-512 AVPEDE
+512 SVPEDE
-518 PTPEDPAEEAA
+518 PTSEEPAEKAAAEPTEKPESAVSPAEEA
-529 AEPAE
+529 
-534 KPEPADSPAE
+534 
-544 ETPQPPAPEQSLED
+544 PQPPAPEQSLED
-558 TLRRLPLDKL
+558 TLRRLPLEDL

>member
-1 MTIKRIKNICIALC
+1 MKNLKKIFIICTVVFA
-15 LILLLGA
+15 LLLCMTQ
-22 VSVVPAQ
+22 SVF
-29 AASLSV
+29 AAGISV
-35 SVGQSRVSVGNEFS
+35 TAGQSSVKVGNTVAF
-49 VTIRVSD
+49 TITVPSNTQ
-56 DVAAWTYQV
+56 AWTYQV
-65 TYSSNLTLV
+65 AWSDNLTYV
-74 SGKTMPDG
+74 SGDTEPMG
-82 SDDEGSPHI
+82 FEGNSTRNQLI
-91 NTLLFRANSE
+91 FKANRE
-101 GTGTITASCTN
+101 GTGKVWIAGGSYSIDRQPYDASGSATV
-112 GLSDGNRDYS
+112 SIV
-122 SSDSASVTII
+122 SASQP
-132 SASSDDGGEPPYH
+132 SQGYDHGDFDDDPP
-145 GGGGGSGGGT
+145 T
-155 TAPSKSSNNALAS
+155 PSKSSNNALAS

-475 EEMPTPGE
+475 EEMPTPEE

-497 QRPEE
+497 QQPEE
-502 NSPAEPGDEP
+502 NSPAEPEDEP
-512 AVPEDE
+512 SVPEDE
-518 PTPEDPAEEAA
+518 PTSEEPAEKAAAEPTEKPESAVSPAEEA
-529 AEPAE
+529 
-534 KPEPADSPAE
+534 
-544 ETPQPPAPEQSLED
+544 PQPPAPEQSLED
-558 TLRRLPLDKL
+558 TLRRLPLEDL

>member
-1 MTIKRIKNICIALC
+1 MKNLKKIFIICTVVFA
-15 LILLLGA
+15 LLLCMTQ
-22 VSVVPAQ
+22 SVF
-29 AASLSV
+29 AASISV
-35 SVGQSRVSVGNEFS
+35 TAGQSSVKVGNTVAF
-49 VTIRVSD
+49 TITVPPNTQ
-56 DVAAWTYQV
+56 AWTYQV
-65 TYSSNLTLV
+65 AWSDNLTYV
-74 SGKTMPDG
+74 SGDTEPMG
-82 SDDEGSPHI
+82 FEGNSTRNQLI
-91 NTLLFRANSE
+91 FKANRE
-101 GTGTITASCTN
+101 GTGKVWIAGGSYSIDRQPYDASGSATV
-112 GLSDGNRDYS
+112 SIV
-122 SSDSASVTII
+122 SASQP
-132 SASSDDGGEPPYH
+132 SQGYDHGDFDDDPP
-145 GGGGGSGGGT
+145 T
-155 TAPSKSSNNALAS
+155 PSKSSNNALAS

-194 TNQITFTATPSDS
+194 TNKITFTATPSDS

-216 VALRGGEN
+216 VALRSGEN

-319 GVQSPYLPIVCGAT
+319 GVQSPYLPIVYGAT

-365 KYRDASLQDFC
+365 KYEDASLQDFC

-475 EEMPTPGE
+475 EEMPTPEE

-497 QRPEE
+497 QQPEE
-502 NSPAEPGDEP
+502 NSPAEPEDEP
-512 AVPEDE
+512 SVPEDE
-518 PTPEDPAEEAA
+518 PTSEEPAEKAAAEPTEKPESAVSPAEEA
-529 AEPAE
+529 
-534 KPEPADSPAE
+534 
-544 ETPQPPAPEQSLED
+544 PQPPAPEHSLED
-558 TLRRLPLDKL
+558 TLRRLPLEDL

>member
-1 MTIKRIKNICIALC
+1 MKNLKKIFIICTVVFA
-15 LILLLGA
+15 LLLCMTQ
-22 VSVVPAQ
+22 SVF
-29 AASLSV
+29 AAGISV
-35 SVGQSRVSVGNEFS
+35 TAGQSSVKVGNTVAF
-49 VTIRVSD
+49 TITVPSNTQ
-56 DVAAWTYQV
+56 AWTYQV
-65 TYSSNLTLV
+65 AWSDNLTYV
-74 SGKTMPDG
+74 SGDTEPMG
-82 SDDEGSPHI
+82 FEGNSTRNQLI
-91 NTLLFRANSE
+91 FKANGE
-101 GTGTITASCTN
+101 GTGKVWIAGGSYSIDRQPYDASGSATV
-112 GLSDGNRDYS
+112 SIV
-122 SSDSASVTII
+122 SASQP
-132 SASSDDGGEPPYH
+132 SQGYDHGDFDDDPP
-145 GGGGGSGGGT
+145 T
-155 TAPSKSSNNALAS
+155 PSKSSNNALAS

-194 TNQITFTATPSDS
+194 TNKITFTATPSDS

-319 GVQSPYLPIVCGAT
+319 GVQSPYLPIVYGAT

-457 VEAPAAPGEQPPA
+457 AEAPAAPGEQPPA

-475 EEMPTPGE
+475 EEMPTPEE

-497 QRPEE
+497 QQPEE
-502 NSPAEPGDEP
+502 NSPAEPEDEP
-512 AVPEDE
+512 SVPEDE
-518 PTPEDPAEEAA
+518 PTSEEPAEKAAAEPTEKPESAVSPAEEA
-529 AEPAE
+529 
-534 KPEPADSPAE
+534 
-544 ETPQPPAPEQSLED
+544 PQPPAPEQSLED
-558 TLRRLPLDKL
+558 TLRRLPLEDL

>member
-1 MTIKRIKNICIALC
+1 MKNLKKIFIICTVVFA
-15 LILLLGA
+15 LLLCMTQ
-22 VSVVPAQ
+22 SVF
-29 AASLSV
+29 AASISV
-35 SVGQSRVSVGNEFS
+35 TAGQSSVKVGNTVAF
-49 VTIRVSD
+49 TITVPSNTQ
-56 DVAAWTYQV
+56 AWTYQV
-65 TYSSNLTLV
+65 AWSDNLTYV
-74 SGKTMPDG
+74 SGDTEPMG
-82 SDDEGSPHI
+82 FEGNSTRNQLI
-91 NTLLFRANSE
+91 FKANGE
-101 GTGTITASCTN
+101 GTGKVWIAGGSYSIDRQPYDASGSATV
-112 GLSDGNRDYS
+112 SIV
-122 SSDSASVTII
+122 SASQP
-132 SASSDDGGEPPYH
+132 SQGYDHGDFDDDPP
-145 GGGGGSGGGT
+145 T
-155 TAPSKSSNNALAS
+155 PSKSSNNALAS
-168 LTVSAGELAPAFDPT
+168 LTVSAGELTPAFDPT

-194 TNQITFTATPSDS
+194 TNKITFTATPSDS

-319 GVQSPYLPIVCGAT
+319 GVQSPYLPIVYGAT

-365 KYRDASLQDFC
+365 KYEDASLQDFC

-475 EEMPTPGE
+475 EEMPTPEE

-497 QRPEE
+497 QQPEE
-502 NSPAEPGDEP
+502 NSPAEPEDEP
-512 AVPEDE
+512 SVPEDE
-518 PTPEDPAEEAA
+518 PTSEEPAEKAAAEPTEKPESAVSPAEEA
-529 AEPAE
+529 
-534 KPEPADSPAE
+534 
-544 ETPQPPAPEQSLED
+544 PQPPAPEQSLED
-558 TLRRLPLDKL
+558 TLRRLPLEDL

>member
-1 MTIKRIKNICIALC
+1 MTKYRCTMKNLKKIFIICTVVFA
-15 LILLLGA
+15 LLLCMTQ
-22 VSVVPAQ
+22 SVF
-29 AASLSV
+29 AAGISV
-35 SVGQSRVSVGNEFS
+35 TAGQSSVKVGNTVAF
-49 VTIRVSD
+49 TITVPSNTQ
-56 DVAAWTYQV
+56 AWTYQV
-65 TYSSNLTLV
+65 AWSDNLTHV
-74 SGKTMPDG
+74 SGDTEPMG
-82 SDDEGSPHI
+82 FEGNSTRNQLI
-91 NTLLFRANSE
+91 FKANGE
-101 GTGTITASCTN
+101 GTGKVWIAGGSYSIDRQPYDASGSATV
-112 GLSDGNRDYS
+112 SIV
-122 SSDSASVTII
+122 SASQP
-132 SASSDDGGEPPYH
+132 SQGYDHGDFDDDPP
-145 GGGGGSGGGT
+145 T
-155 TAPSKSSNNALAS
+155 PSKSSNNALAS

-194 TNQITFTATPSDS
+194 TNKITFTATPSDS

-319 GVQSPYLPIVCGAT
+319 GVQSPYLPIVYGAT

-457 VEAPAAPGEQPPA
+457 AEAPAAPGEQPPA

-475 EEMPTPGE
+475 EEMPTPEE

-497 QRPEE
+497 QQPEE
-502 NSPAEPGDEP
+502 NSPAEPEDEP
-512 AVPEDE
+512 SVPEDE
-518 PTPEDPAEEAA
+518 PTSEEPAEKAAAEPTEKPESAVSPAEEA
-529 AEPAE
+529 
-534 KPEPADSPAE
+534 
-544 ETPQPPAPEQSLED
+544 PQPPAPEQSLED
-558 TLRRLPLDKL
+558 TLRRLPLEDL

>member
-1 MTIKRIKNICIALC
+1 MKNLKKIFIICTVVFA
-15 LILLLGA
+15 LLLCMTQ
-22 VSVVPAQ
+22 SVF
-29 AASLSV
+29 AAGISV
-35 SVGQSRVSVGNEFS
+35 TAGQSSVKVGNKVAF
-49 VTIRVSD
+49 TITVPPNTQ
-56 DVAAWTYQV
+56 AWTYQV
-65 TYSSNLTLV
+65 AWSDNLTYV
-74 SGKTMPDG
+74 SGDTEPMG
-82 SDDEGSPHI
+82 FEGTSTRNQLI
-91 NTLLFRANSE
+91 FMANGE
-101 GTGTITASCTN
+101 GTGKVWIAGGSYSIDRQPYDASGSATV
-112 GLSDGNRDYS
+112 SIV
-122 SSDSASVTII
+122 SASQP
-132 SASSDDGGEPPYH
+132 SQGYDHGDFDDDPP
-145 GGGGGSGGGT
+145 T
-155 TAPSKSSNNALAS
+155 PSKSSNNALAS

-194 TNQITFTATPSDS
+194 TNKITFTATPSDS

-319 GVQSPYLPIVCGAT
+319 GVQSPYLPIVYGAT

-365 KYRDASLQDFC
+365 KYQDASLQDFC

-457 VEAPAAPGEQPPA
+457 AEAPAAPGEQPPA

-475 EEMPTPGE
+475 EELPTPEE

-497 QRPEE
+497 QQPEE
-502 NSPAEPGDEP
+502 NSPAEPEDEP
-512 AVPEDE
+512 SVPEDE
-518 PTPEDPAEEAA
+518 PTSEEPAEKAAAEPTEKPESAVSPAEEA
-529 AEPAE
+529 
-534 KPEPADSPAE
+534 
-544 ETPQPPAPEQSLED
+544 PQPPAPEQSLED
-558 TLRRLPLDKL
+558 TLRRLPLEDL

>member
-1 MTIKRIKNICIALC
+1 MKNLKKIFIICTVVFA
-15 LILLLGA
+15 LLLCMTQ
-22 VSVVPAQ
+22 SVF
-29 AASLSV
+29 AASISV
-35 SVGQSRVSVGNEFS
+35 TAGQSSVKVGNTVAF
-49 VTIRVSD
+49 TITVPPNTQ
-56 DVAAWTYQV
+56 AWTYQV
-65 TYSSNLTLV
+65 AWSDNLTYV
-74 SGKTMPDG
+74 SGDTEPMG
-82 SDDEGSPHI
+82 FEGNSTRNQLI
-91 NTLLFRANSE
+91 FKANRE
-101 GTGTITASCTN
+101 GTGKVWIAGGSYSIDRQPYDASGSATV
-112 GLSDGNRDYS
+112 SIV
-122 SSDSASVTII
+122 SASQP
-132 SASSDDGGEPPYH
+132 SQGYDHGDFDDDPP
-145 GGGGGSGGGT
+145 T
-155 TAPSKSSNNALAS
+155 PSKSSNNALAS

-194 TNQITFTATPSDS
+194 TNKITFTATPSDS
-207 KATVQGDGE
+207 KATVQGNGE
-216 VALRGGEN
+216 VALRSGEN

-319 GVQSPYLPIVCGAT
+319 GVQSPYLPIVYGAT

-365 KYRDASLQDFC
+365 KYEDASLQDFC

-457 VEAPAAPGEQPPA
+457 AEAPAAPGEQPPA

-475 EEMPTPGE
+475 EEMPTPEE

-497 QRPEE
+497 QQPEE
-502 NSPAEPGDEP
+502 NSPAEPEDEP
-512 AVPEDE
+512 SVPEDE
-518 PTPEDPAEEAA
+518 PTSEEPAEKAAAEPTEKPESAVSPAEEA
-529 AEPAE
+529 
-534 KPEPADSPAE
+534 
-544 ETPQPPAPEQSLED
+544 PQPPAPEQSLED
-558 TLRRLPLDKL
+558 TLRRLPLEDL

>member
-1 MTIKRIKNICIALC
+1 MKNLKKIFIICTVVFA
-15 LILLLGA
+15 LLLCMTQ
-22 VSVVPAQ
+22 SVF
-29 AASLSV
+29 AAGISV
-35 SVGQSRVSVGNEFS
+35 TAGQSSVKVGNTVAF
-49 VTIRVSD
+49 TITVPSNTQ
-56 DVAAWTYQV
+56 AWTYQV
-65 TYSSNLTLV
+65 AWSDNLTYV
-74 SGKTMPDG
+74 SGDTEPMG
-82 SDDEGSPHI
+82 FEGNSTRNQLI
-91 NTLLFRANSE
+91 FKANGE
-101 GTGTITASCTN
+101 GTGKVWIAGGSYSIDRQPYDASGSATV
-112 GLSDGNRDYS
+112 SIV
-122 SSDSASVTII
+122 SASQP
-132 SASSDDGGEPPYH
+132 SQGYDHGDFDDDPP
-145 GGGGGSGGGT
+145 T
-155 TAPSKSSNNALAS
+155 PSKSSNNALAS
-168 LTVSAGELAPAFDPT
+168 LTVSAGELTPAFDPT

-194 TNQITFTATPSDS
+194 TNKITFTATPSDS

-216 VALRGGEN
+216 VALRSGEN

-319 GVQSPYLPIVCGAT
+319 GVQSPYLPIVYGAT

-365 KYRDASLQDFC
+365 KYEDASLQDFC

-475 EEMPTPGE
+475 EEMPTPEE

-497 QRPEE
+497 QQPEE
-502 NSPAEPGDEP
+502 NSPAEPEDEP
-512 AVPEDE
+512 SVPEDE
-518 PTPEDPAEEAA
+518 PTSEEPAEKAAAEPTENPESAVSPAEEA
-529 AEPAE
+529 
-534 KPEPADSPAE
+534 
-544 ETPQPPAPEQSLED
+544 PQPPAPEQSLED
-558 TLRRLPLDKL
+558 TLRRLPLEDL

>member
-1 MTIKRIKNICIALC
+1 MKNLKKIFIICTVVFA
-15 LILLLGA
+15 LLLCMTQ
-22 VSVVPAQ
+22 SVF
-29 AASLSV
+29 AASISV
-35 SVGQSRVSVGNEFS
+35 TAGQSSVKVGNTVAF
-49 VTIRVSD
+49 TITVPPNTQ
-56 DVAAWTYQV
+56 AWTYQV
-65 TYSSNLTLV
+65 AWSDNLTYV
-74 SGKTMPDG
+74 SGDTEPMG
-82 SDDEGSPHI
+82 FEGTSSTRNQLI
-91 NTLLFRANSE
+91 FMANGE
-101 GTGTITASCTN
+101 GTGKVWIAGGSYSIDRQPYDASGSATV
-112 GLSDGNRDYS
+112 SIV
-122 SSDSASVTII
+122 SASQP
-132 SASSDDGGEPPYH
+132 SQGYDHGDFDDDPP
-145 GGGGGSGGGT
+145 T
-155 TAPSKSSNNALAS
+155 PSKSSNNALAS

-194 TNQITFTATPSDS
+194 TNKITFTATPSDS

-216 VALRGGEN
+216 VALRSGEN

-365 KYRDASLQDFC
+365 KYEDASLQDFC

-475 EEMPTPGE
+475 EEMPTPEE

-497 QRPEE
+497 QQPEE
-502 NSPAEPGDEP
+502 NSPAEPEDEP
-512 AVPEDE
+512 SVPEDE
-518 PTPEDPAEEAA
+518 PTSEEPAEKAAAEPTEKPESAVSPAEEA
-529 AEPAE
+529 
-534 KPEPADSPAE
+534 
-544 ETPQPPAPEQSLED
+544 PQPPAPEQSLED
-558 TLRRLPLDKL
+558 TLRRLPLEDL

>member
-1 MTIKRIKNICIALC
+1 MKNLKKIFIICTVVLA
-15 LILLLGA
+15 LLLCMTQ
-22 VSVVPAQ
+22 SVF
-29 AASLSV
+29 AASISV
-35 SVGQSRVSVGNEFS
+35 TAGQSSVKVGNTVAF
-49 VTIRVSD
+49 TITVPPNTQ
-56 DVAAWTYQV
+56 AWTYQV
-65 TYSSNLTLV
+65 AWSDNLTYV
-74 SGKTMPDG
+74 SGDTEPMG
-82 SDDEGSPHI
+82 FEGNSTRNQLI
-91 NTLLFRANSE
+91 FKANGE
-101 GTGTITASCTN
+101 GTGKVWIAGGSYSIDRQPYDASGSATV
-112 GLSDGNRDYS
+112 SIV
-122 SSDSASVTII
+122 SASQP
-132 SASSDDGGEPPYH
+132 SQGYDHGDFDDDPP
-145 GGGGGSGGGT
+145 T
-155 TAPSKSSNNALAS
+155 PSKSSNNALAS
-168 LTVSAGELAPAFDPT
+168 LTVSAGELTPAFDPT

-194 TNQITFTATPSDS
+194 TNKITFTATPSDS

-216 VALRGGEN
+216 VALRSGEN

-319 GVQSPYLPIVCGAT
+319 GVQSPYLPIVYGAT

-365 KYRDASLQDFC
+365 KYEDASLQDFC

-475 EEMPTPGE
+475 EEMPTPEE

-497 QRPEE
+497 QQPEE
-502 NSPAEPGDEP
+502 NSPAEPEDEP
-512 AVPEDE
+512 SVPEDE
-518 PTPEDPAEEAA
+518 PTSEEPAEKAAAEPTEKPESAVSPAEEA
-529 AEPAE
+529 
-534 KPEPADSPAE
+534 
-544 ETPQPPAPEQSLED
+544 PQPPAPEQSLED
-558 TLRRLPLDKL
+558 TLRRLPLEDL

>member
-1 MTIKRIKNICIALC
+1 MKNLKKIFIICTVVFA
-15 LILLLGA
+15 LLLCMTQ
-22 VSVVPAQ
+22 SVF
-29 AASLSV
+29 AASISV
-35 SVGQSRVSVGNEFS
+35 TAGQSSVKVGNTVAF
-49 VTIRVSD
+49 TITVPPNTQ
-56 DVAAWTYQV
+56 AWTYQV
-65 TYSSNLTLV
+65 AWSDNLTYV
-74 SGKTMPDG
+74 SGDTEPMG
-82 SDDEGSPHI
+82 FEGNSTRNQLI
-91 NTLLFRANSE
+91 FKANGE
-101 GTGTITASCTN
+101 GTGKVWIAGGS
-112 GLSDGNRDYS
+112 YS
-122 SSDSASVTII
+122 IDRQPYDVSGSATVSIVSASQP
-132 SASSDDGGEPPYH
+132 SQGYDHGDFDDDPP
-145 GGGGGSGGGT
+145 T
-155 TAPSKSSNNALAS
+155 PSKSSNNALSA

-194 TNQITFTATPSDS
+194 TNKITFTATPSDS

-319 GVQSPYLPIVCGAT
+319 GVQSPYLPIVYGAT

-365 KYRDASLQDFC
+365 KYEDASLQDFC

-457 VEAPAAPGEQPPA
+457 AEAPAAPGEQPPA

-475 EEMPTPGE
+475 EEMPTPEE

-497 QRPEE
+497 QQPEE
-502 NSPAEPGDEP
+502 NSPAEPEDEP
-512 AVPEDE
+512 SVPEDE
-518 PTPEDPAEEAA
+518 PTSEEPAEKAAAEPTEKPESAVSPAEEA
-529 AEPAE
+529 
-534 KPEPADSPAE
+534 
-544 ETPQPPAPEQSLED
+544 PQPPAPEQSLED
-558 TLRRLPLDKL
+558 TLRRLPLEDL

>member
-1 MTIKRIKNICIALC
+1 MKLLKKNLVSLALLC
-15 LILLLGA
+15 AMLFSLLQ
-22 VSVVPAQ
+22 VSY
-29 AASLSV
+29 AAGMSVSAGQSTV
-35 SVGQSRVSVGNEFS
+35 SVGRTVAF
-49 VTIRVSD
+49 TITAGCKV
-56 DVAAWTYQV
+56 WTYSV
-65 TYSSNLTLV
+65 AYSANLTLE
-74 SGKTMPDG
+74 SGDLAPMG
-82 SDDEGSPHI
+82 FEGD
-91 NTLLFRANSE
+91 NRTNQLVFRANDT
-101 GTGTITASCTN
+101 GTGSVWISAGSYCVSGEDYDAS
-112 GLSDGNRDYS
+112 G
-122 SSDSASVTII
+122 SASVSIV
-132 SASSDDGGEPPYH
+132 SASTPDDSEPDYTPSTP
-145 GGGGGSGGGT
+145 GKSG
-155 TAPSKSSNNALAS
+155 NNALAS

-194 TNQITFTATPSDS
+194 TNKITFTATPSDS

-365 KYRDASLQDFC
+365 KYEDASLQDFC

-475 EEMPTPGE
+475 EEMPTPEE

-497 QRPEE
+497 QQPEE
-502 NSPAEPGDEP
+502 NSPAEPEDEP
-512 AVPEDE
+512 SVPEDE
-518 PTPEDPAEEAA
+518 PTSEEPAEKAAAEPTEKPESAVSPAEEA
-529 AEPAE
+529 
-534 KPEPADSPAE
+534 
-544 ETPQPPAPEQSLED
+544 PQPPAPEQSLED
-558 TLRRLPLDKL
+558 TLRRLPLEDL

>member
-1 MTIKRIKNICIALC
+1 MKNLKKIFIICTVVFA
-15 LILLLGA
+15 LLLCMTQ
-22 VSVVPAQ
+22 SVF
-29 AASLSV
+29 AASISV
-35 SVGQSRVSVGNEFS
+35 TAGQSSVKVGNTVAF
-49 VTIRVSD
+49 TITVPSNTQ
-56 DVAAWTYQV
+56 AWTYQV
-65 TYSSNLTLV
+65 AWSDNLTYI
-74 SGKTMPDG
+74 SGDTEPMG
-82 SDDEGSPHI
+82 FEGKNSTRNQLI
-91 NTLLFRANSE
+91 FKANGE
-101 GTGTITASCTN
+101 GTGKVWIAGGSYSIDLQPYDASGSATVTIV
-112 GLSDGNRDYS
+112 
-122 SSDSASVTII
+122 SASQP
-132 SASSDDGGEPPYH
+132 SQGYDHGDFDDDPP
-145 GGGGGSGGGT
+145 T
-155 TAPSKSSNNALAS
+155 PSKSSNNALAS

-194 TNQITFTATPSDS
+194 TNKITFTATPSDS

-216 VALRGGEN
+216 VALRSGEN

-319 GVQSPYLPIVCGAT
+319 GVQSPYLPIVYGAT

-365 KYRDASLQDFC
+365 KYEDASLQDFC

-457 VEAPAAPGEQPPA
+457 AEAPAAPGEQPPA

-475 EEMPTPGE
+475 EEMPTPEE

-497 QRPEE
+497 QQPEE
-502 NSPAEPGDEP
+502 NSPAEPEDEP
-512 AVPEDE
+512 SVPEDE
-518 PTPEDPAEEAA
+518 PTSEEPAEKAAAEPTEKPESAVSPAEEA
-529 AEPAE
+529 
-534 KPEPADSPAE
+534 
-544 ETPQPPAPEQSLED
+544 PQPPAPEQSLED
-558 TLRRLPLDKL
+558 TLRRLPLEDL

>member
-1 MTIKRIKNICIALC
+1 MKNLKKIFIICTVVFA
-15 LILLLGA
+15 LLLCMTQ
-22 VSVVPAQ
+22 SVF
-29 AASLSV
+29 AASISV
-35 SVGQSRVSVGNEFS
+35 TAGQSSVKVGNTVAF
-49 VTIRVSD
+49 TITVPSNTQ
-56 DVAAWTYQV
+56 AWTYQV
-65 TYSSNLTLV
+65 AWSDNLTYV
-74 SGKTMPDG
+74 SGDTEPMG
-82 SDDEGSPHI
+82 FEGTSSTRNQLI
-91 NTLLFRANSE
+91 FMANGE
-101 GTGTITASCTN
+101 GTGKVWIAGGSYSIDRQPYDASGSATV
-112 GLSDGNRDYS
+112 SIV
-122 SSDSASVTII
+122 SASQP
-132 SASSDDGGEPPYH
+132 SQGYDHGDFDDDPP
-145 GGGGGSGGGT
+145 T
-155 TAPSKSSNNALAS
+155 PSKSSNNALAS
-168 LTVSAGELAPAFDPT
+168 LTVSAGELAPAFDPA

-194 TNQITFTATPSDS
+194 TNKITFTATPSDS

-216 VALRGGEN
+216 VALQGGEN

-232 EDGSAKT
+232 EDSSAKT

-319 GVQSPYLPIVCGAT
+319 GVQSPYLPIVYGAT

-365 KYRDASLQDFC
+365 KYEDASLQDFC

-475 EEMPTPGE
+475 EEMPTPEE

-497 QRPEE
+497 QQPEE
-502 NSPAEPGDEP
+502 NSPAEPEDEP
-512 AVPEDE
+512 SVPEDE
-518 PTPEDPAEEAA
+518 PTSEEPAEKAAAEPTEKPESAVSPAEEA
-529 AEPAE
+529 
-534 KPEPADSPAE
+534 
-544 ETPQPPAPEQSLED
+544 PQPPAPEQSLED
-558 TLRRLPLDKL
+558 TLRRLPLEDL

>member
-1 MTIKRIKNICIALC
+1 MIDNKKTIVFKKIFIICTVVFA
-15 LILLLGA
+15 LLLCMTQ
-22 VSVVPAQ
+22 SVF
-29 AASLSV
+29 AAGISV
-35 SVGQSRVSVGNEFS
+35 TAGQSSVKVGNTVAF
-49 VTIRVSD
+49 TITVPPKTQ
-56 DVAAWTYQV
+56 AWTYQV
-65 TYSSNLTLV
+65 AWSDNLTYV
-74 SGKTMPDG
+74 SGDTEPMG
-82 SDDEGSPHI
+82 FEGNSTRNQLI
-91 NTLLFRANSE
+91 FKANGE
-101 GTGTITASCTN
+101 GTGKVWIAGGSYSIDRQPYDASGSATV
-112 GLSDGNRDYS
+112 SIV
-122 SSDSASVTII
+122 SASQP
-132 SASSDDGGEPPYH
+132 SQGYDHGDFDDDPP
-145 GGGGGSGGGT
+145 T
-155 TAPSKSSNNALAS
+155 PSKSSNNALAS

-194 TNQITFTATPSDS
+194 TNKITFTATPSDS

-319 GVQSPYLPIVCGAT
+319 GVQSPYLPIVYGAT

-365 KYRDASLQDFC
+365 KYEDASLQDFC

-457 VEAPAAPGEQPPA
+457 AEAPAAPGEQPPA

-475 EEMPTPGE
+475 EEMPTPEE

-497 QRPEE
+497 QQPEE
-502 NSPAEPGDEP
+502 NSPAEPEDEP
-512 AVPEDE
+512 SVPEDE
-518 PTPEDPAEEAA
+518 PTSEEPAEKAAAEPTEKPESAVSPAEEA
-529 AEPAE
+529 
-534 KPEPADSPAE
+534 
-544 ETPQPPAPEQSLED
+544 PQPPAPEQSLED
-558 TLRRLPLDKL
+558 TLRRLPLEDL

>member
-1 MTIKRIKNICIALC
+1 MKNLKKIFIICTVVFA
-15 LILLLGA
+15 LLLCMTQ
-22 VSVVPAQ
+22 SVF
-29 AASLSV
+29 AASISV
-35 SVGQSRVSVGNEFS
+35 TAGQSSVKVGNTVAF
-49 VTIRVSD
+49 TITVPSNTQ
-56 DVAAWTYQV
+56 AWTYQV
-65 TYSSNLTLV
+65 AWSDNLTYV
-74 SGKTMPDG
+74 SGDTEPMG
-82 SDDEGSPHI
+82 FEGNSTRNQLI
-91 NTLLFRANSE
+91 FKANGE
-101 GTGTITASCTN
+101 GTGKVWIAGGSYSIDRQPYDASGSATV
-112 GLSDGNRDYS
+112 SIV
-122 SSDSASVTII
+122 SASQP
-132 SASSDDGGEPPYH
+132 SQGYDHGDFDDDPP
-145 GGGGGSGGGT
+145 T
-155 TAPSKSSNNALAS
+155 PSKSSNNALAS

-194 TNQITFTATPSDS
+194 TNKITFTATPSDS

-319 GVQSPYLPIVCGAT
+319 GVQSPYLPIVYGAT

-365 KYRDASLQDFC
+365 KYEDASLQDFC

-475 EEMPTPGE
+475 EEMPTPEE

-497 QRPEE
+497 QQPEE
-502 NSPAEPGDEP
+502 NSPAEPEDEP
-512 AVPEDE
+512 SVPEDE
-518 PTPEDPAEEAA
+518 PTSEEPAEKAA
-529 AEPAE
+529 AEPTE
-534 KPEPADSPAE
+534 KPESAVSPAE
-544 ETPQPPAPEQSLED
+544 ESPQPPAPEQSLED
-558 TLRRLPLDKL
+558 TLRRLPLEDL